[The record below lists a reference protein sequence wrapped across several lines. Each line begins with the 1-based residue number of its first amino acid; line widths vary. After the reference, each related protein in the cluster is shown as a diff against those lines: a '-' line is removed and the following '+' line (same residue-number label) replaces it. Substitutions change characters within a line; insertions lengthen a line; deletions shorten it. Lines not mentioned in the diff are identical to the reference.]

1 MFQNS
6 IVSFQVASKSV
17 SRGSRWFSTGNN
29 KIKVSVFGAAGGIG
43 QPLSMLL
50 KSNLPNGSTL
60 ALYDVVN
67 VNGVGADLSHINTG
81 VKVESYLGDLKN
93 PSNFEARDKALAG
106 SHIVIIPAGVPRKP
120 GMTRDDLFKVNA
132 GIVKSLIEGV
142 VKQCPN
148 AFVAIITNPVNSTV
162 PIAAEVLKKA
172 GVYNP
177 KKLFGVSTLDVQRA
191 QSFIGET
198 KGQDSSKVEVD
209 VIGGHSPETMIPVL
223 SQVKGVTFSA
233 DEAKTL
239 TQRVKE
245 GGTFVVNA
253 KDGAGSATLSMAF
266 AAAKFANSLLKALN
280 GQTVREIAYVDAKS
294 LNSNAPNP
302 YFGLVVDINKD
313 GVSKVHPLP
322 QLNEYEQAQLKEA
335 SAALEKNIKTGN
347 DFVKA

>member
-1 MFQNS
+1 MIF
-6 IVSFQVASKSV
+6 
-17 SRGSRWFSTGNN
+17 
-29 KIKVSVFGAAGGIG
+29 
-43 QPLSMLL
+43 
-50 KSNLPNGSTL
+50 
-60 ALYDVVN
+60 
-67 VNGVGADLSHINTG
+67 
-81 VKVESYLGDLKN
+81 
-93 PSNFEARDKALAG
+93 
-106 SHIVIIPAGVPRKP
+106 
-120 GMTRDDLFKVNA
+120 FKVNA